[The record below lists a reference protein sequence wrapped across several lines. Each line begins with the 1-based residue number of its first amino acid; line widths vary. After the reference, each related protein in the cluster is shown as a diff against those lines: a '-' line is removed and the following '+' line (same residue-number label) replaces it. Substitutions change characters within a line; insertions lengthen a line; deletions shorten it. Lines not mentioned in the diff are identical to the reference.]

1 MLRTT
6 VRAATL
12 GMPPQEFPYRLL
24 EPFRRFIEPSLPSPE
39 RHLVYA
45 EKRRHV
51 HLSKF

>member
-39 RHLVYA
+39 RHLVHADERCYLRL
-45 EKRRHV
+45 E
-51 HLSKF
+51 